1 MIVKEDVAPFARN
14 RKQLSKLPHDK
25 ARILLSVDQEEKKL
39 YCLILSKE
47 KLSYLSHTESLT
59 ATDVHKLVLVY
70 TRKGTAAAGSD
81 RNLLTFD
88 LDLHNDTSKRKLL
101 EVELLVD
108 EEVNRELRS
117 IEMETVDMNNIDT
130 SFAALS
136 NTNTNPPPPKSSVY
150 YGDADA

>member
-1 MIVKEDVAPFARN
+1 MILQPEVSPFARN

-47 KLSYLSHTESLT
+47 KLAYQSHTESLT

-70 TRKGTAAAGSD
+70 TRKGAAADSSD

-88 LDLHNDTSKRKLL
+88 LDLQNDTSKRKLL

-108 EEVNRELRS
+108 EEVAREMRT
-117 IEMETVDMNNIDT
+117 IDMNTVDMDDIDN

-136 NTNTNPPPPKSSVY
+136 QTNTNPPPPKSSVY